1 MPESGRSPGGG
12 NDNPPQYSCLE
23 NPMDRGAWWATV
35 QGVAKSQTRL
45 SRSMDGPLWVKPA
58 QPPLPPPQEGRG
70 PAVPSGRGVHHQGR
84 PGGNG
89 QRPPNFPPGLHPR
102 LSPQRENHHEVQ
114 AATLSHVGGGHG
126 NHEVDKLGKS
136 HRSYPGSVGRGP
148 SRETRASEVKWLSSR
163 SPRGAMLPGQQLGGM
178 YPGNPQSWA

>member
-1 MPESGRSPGGG
+1 
-12 NDNPPQYSCLE
+12 
-23 NPMDRGAWWATV
+23 
-35 QGVAKSQTRL
+35 
-45 SRSMDGPLWVKPA
+45 MDGPLWVKPA

-148 SRETRASEVKWLSSR
+148 SRETRASEVEWLSSR
-163 SPRGAMLPGQQLGGM
+163 SPRGATLPGQQLGGM
-178 YPGNPQSWA
+178 HPGIHRAGPEGMVAGLPVPSFLAVSLKVFPGPSVHLEFQLKLWLGIVCV